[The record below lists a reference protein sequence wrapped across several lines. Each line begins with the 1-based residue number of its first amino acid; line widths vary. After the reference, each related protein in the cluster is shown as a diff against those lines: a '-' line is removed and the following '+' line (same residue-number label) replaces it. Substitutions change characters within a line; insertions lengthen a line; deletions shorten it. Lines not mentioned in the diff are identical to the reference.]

1 MGLWRTKEERILVK
15 LFRNKNFNYFI
26 SSLMISAIGDI
37 VDDVAF
43 MQLVYILTNSTVL
56 SGYIFIV
63 KIIIT
68 FLGIFM
74 SSIADKWN
82 KKKIIFFSSF
92 SQAMVLAI
100 IYFIYVNNKLNFI
113 VIIIAMILQTIFYTI
128 SAPAKNALISEILCD
143 NEIVEA
149 YQYFT

>member
-56 SGYIFIV
+56 SGYTFIV

-82 KKKIIFFSSF
+82 KKKI
-92 SQAMVLAI
+92 
-100 IYFIYVNNKLNFI
+100 
-113 VIIIAMILQTIFYTI
+113 
-128 SAPAKNALISEILCD
+128 
-143 NEIVEA
+143 
-149 YQYFT
+149 

>member
-1 MGLWRTKEERILVK
+1 
-15 LFRNKNFNYFI
+15 
-26 SSLMISAIGDI
+26 MISAIGDI

-128 SAPAKNALISEILCD
+128 SAPAKKCLDFRNIM
-143 NEIVEA
+143 
-149 YQYFT
+149 